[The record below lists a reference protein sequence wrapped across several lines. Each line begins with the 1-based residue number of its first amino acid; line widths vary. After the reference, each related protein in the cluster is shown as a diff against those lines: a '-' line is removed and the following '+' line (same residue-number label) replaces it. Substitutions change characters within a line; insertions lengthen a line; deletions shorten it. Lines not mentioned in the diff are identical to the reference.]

1 MASCPDQACAPPA
14 AVGGA
19 KSTFTCTTVSASEIA
34 PTASSQDMHRFV
46 TAVSSDDSAT
56 EVASASTDDPTVKN
70 DNVAPVVHRPSASNN
85 TAGIASAPGTS
96 NNMIVNNS
104 AGISAAVS
112 SDDSTTEVASA
123 STHDPAVQEETV
135 PPIVQRP
142 SSTNKVGTVNA
153 PGTSHGKSV
162 KSAADIAPSV
172 SSEESNMV
180 AEKTVSPDTL
190 LTAPV
195 STNVGHIVHHPA
207 SGVVHTTATETAA
220 PSPAMAACLST
231 TEVGGIMAKHIQGV
245 STATVPEE
253 TNADQHAQA
262 KKRKFEDQRK
272 KKAKVPKDKDPNA
285 PKKNLTAYMHYA
297 TRARANIAS
306 EDLQLKATEIT
317 SVVKGG
323 WHNMSLQDRDYWNKK
338 AAADKERYET
348 DLAEYKKSD
357 LGVAWQ
363 ARLDR
368 ESMQVTSDSTFDIY
382 AGTKKASVVEQSKKY
397 SDAPKPFV
405 SAFMHYDAYARD
417 HIKSKYPQMEDA
429 EVKNV
434 VQRGWNAITTQERAY
449 WDGVAADDRLRYMKE
464 LSNAPKPNLS
474 AYMHYDAYARDYII
488 RRHPLVEFAEVAKA
502 VQRGWNA
509 MTTQERTYWDGV
521 AAADKE
527 RYQKDLACFK
537 DSEQVE
543 EQQSSE
549 VKWV

>member
-1 MASCPDQACAPPA
+1 MANAVPTSSAQSIVPSEVMVKEASNEMVSCLDPACAPPA
-14 AVGGA
+14 AVA
-19 KSTFTCTTVSASEIA
+19 ASFESASNTITPCTAGEIA

-56 EVASASTDDPTVKN
+56 EVASASTDDPTVKD

-195 STNVGHIVHHPA
+195 STSVGHIVHHPA

-338 AAADKERYET
+338 AAADKERYEM
-348 DLAEYKKSD
+348 DLAKYKKSGLD
-357 LGVAWQ
+357 KAWQ
-363 ARLDR
+363 AR
-368 ESMQVTSDSTFDIY
+368 
-382 AGTKKASVVEQSKKY
+382 VVEQSKKY

-405 SAFMHYDAYARD
+405 SAFMHYDVYARD
-417 HIKSKYPQMEDA
+417 YIKPRHSQMEDA
-429 EVKNV
+429 EVTSV
-434 VQRGWNAITTQERAY
+434 VQRGWN
-449 WDGVAADDRLRYMKE
+449 VM
-464 LSNAPKPNLS
+464 S
-474 AYMHYDAYARDYII
+474 AEA
-488 RRHPLVEFAEVAKA
+488 
-502 VQRGWNA
+502 
-509 MTTQERTYWDGV
+509 RTYWTGV
-521 AAADKE
+521 ADADKV
-527 RYQKDLACFK
+527 RYSREL
-537 DSEQVE
+537 SEYAEAIQE
-543 EQQSSE
+543 S
-549 VKWV
+549 KK